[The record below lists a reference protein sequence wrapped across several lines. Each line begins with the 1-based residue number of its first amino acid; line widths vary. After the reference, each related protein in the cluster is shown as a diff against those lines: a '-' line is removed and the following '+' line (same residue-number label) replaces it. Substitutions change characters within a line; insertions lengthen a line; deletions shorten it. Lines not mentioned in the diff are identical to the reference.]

1 MSQPTL
7 TARIKQI
14 EESLGTKLLYRGNK
28 GITFTETGE
37 YTVKFAEH
45 ILGEMQELRETIT
58 NMQEDVAGTL
68 RIAAP
73 SILAR
78 YFLPKLLGRFQDMY
92 PKTKFDVQIAQSSDV
107 ISLAS
112 SLGIHFGFVRN
123 DFDWREDERVLLT
136 TNHVCAV
143 AAQPFKLEDLPH
155 MVRVDYDT
163 DQYYQNLLDGL
174 SLIHI

>member
-1 MSQPTL
+1 MEERDWQIIKTLYEQKNITKTARVLYMSQPTL

-78 YFLPKLLGRFQDMY
+78 YFLPKLLGRFPEQLNAIVSDELFWVCVPPKRNLMY
-92 PKTKFDVQIAQSSDV
+92 RLHK
-107 ISLAS
+107 
-112 SLGIHFGFVRN
+112 
-123 DFDWREDERVLLT
+123 
-136 TNHVCAV
+136 AV
-143 AAQPFKLEDLPH
+143 ML
-155 MVRVDYDT
+155 
-163 DQYYQNLLDGL
+163 
-174 SLIHI
+174 

>member
-1 MSQPTL
+1 MEERDWQIIKTLYEQKNITKTARVLYMSQPTL

-68 RIAAP
+68 RNCCSKYPCQIFFAKAIVD
-73 SILAR
+73 SRICIQKRNL
-78 YFLPKLLGRFQDMY
+78 MY
-92 PKTKFDVQIAQSSDV
+92 RLHK
-107 ISLAS
+107 
-112 SLGIHFGFVRN
+112 
-123 DFDWREDERVLLT
+123 
-136 TNHVCAV
+136 AV
-143 AAQPFKLEDLPH
+143 ML
-155 MVRVDYDT
+155 
-163 DQYYQNLLDGL
+163 
-174 SLIHI
+174 

>member
-1 MSQPTL
+1 MEERDWQIIKTLYEQKNITKTARVLYMSQPTL

-78 YFLPKLLGRFQDMY
+78 YFCQSYWVDSRICIQKRNLMY
-92 PKTKFDVQIAQSSDV
+92 RLHK
-107 ISLAS
+107 
-112 SLGIHFGFVRN
+112 
-123 DFDWREDERVLLT
+123 
-136 TNHVCAV
+136 AV
-143 AAQPFKLEDLPH
+143 ML
-155 MVRVDYDT
+155 
-163 DQYYQNLLDGL
+163 
-174 SLIHI
+174 

>member
-1 MSQPTL
+1 MEERDWQIIKTLYEQKNITKTARVLYMSQPTL

-78 YFLPKLLGRFQDMY
+78 YFCQSCWVDSRICIPKRNLMY
-92 PKTKFDVQIAQSSDV
+92 RLHKVV
-107 ISLAS
+107 ML
-112 SLGIHFGFVRN
+112 
-123 DFDWREDERVLLT
+123 
-136 TNHVCAV
+136 
-143 AAQPFKLEDLPH
+143 
-155 MVRVDYDT
+155 
-163 DQYYQNLLDGL
+163 
-174 SLIHI
+174 

>member
-1 MSQPTL
+1 
-7 TARIKQI
+7 
-14 EESLGTKLLYRGNK
+14 
-28 GITFTETGE
+28 
-37 YTVKFAEH
+37 
-45 ILGEMQELRETIT
+45 
-58 NMQEDVAGTL
+58 MQEDVAGTL

-163 DQYYQNLLDGL
+163 DNIIKIYLMAGGMKLLRILLLLVRGSVIWIFVKKWFSTDWGMEFC
-174 SLIHI
+174 HQF

>member
-58 NMQEDVAGTL
+58 NMQE
-68 RIAAP
+68 P
-73 SILAR
+73 C
-78 YFLPKLLGRFQDMY
+78 
-92 PKTKFDVQIAQSSDV
+92 
-107 ISLAS
+107 
-112 SLGIHFGFVRN
+112 
-123 DFDWREDERVLLT
+123 VLLLQVSLPDIFCQSCWVDSRICIPKR
-136 TNHVCAV
+136 NLMYRLHKAV
-143 AAQPFKLEDLPH
+143 ML
-155 MVRVDYDT
+155 
-163 DQYYQNLLDGL
+163 
-174 SLIHI
+174 

>member
-1 MSQPTL
+1 MEERDWQIIKTLYEQKNITKTARVLYMSQPTL

-73 SILAR
+73 SILPDIFCQSCWVDSR
-78 YFLPKLLGRFQDMY
+78 ICIPKRNLMY
-92 PKTKFDVQIAQSSDV
+92 RLHK
-107 ISLAS
+107 
-112 SLGIHFGFVRN
+112 
-123 DFDWREDERVLLT
+123 
-136 TNHVCAV
+136 AV
-143 AAQPFKLEDLPH
+143 ML
-155 MVRVDYDT
+155 
-163 DQYYQNLLDGL
+163 
-174 SLIHI
+174 

>member
-1 MSQPTL
+1 MHYGRTEWEIIKTLYEQKNITKTARLGPRYQPTL

-78 YFLPKLLGRFQDMY
+78 YFLPKLLVDSRICIQKRNLMY
-92 PKTKFDVQIAQSSDV
+92 RLHK
-107 ISLAS
+107 
-112 SLGIHFGFVRN
+112 
-123 DFDWREDERVLLT
+123 
-136 TNHVCAV
+136 AV
-143 AAQPFKLEDLPH
+143 ML
-155 MVRVDYDT
+155 
-163 DQYYQNLLDGL
+163 
-174 SLIHI
+174 